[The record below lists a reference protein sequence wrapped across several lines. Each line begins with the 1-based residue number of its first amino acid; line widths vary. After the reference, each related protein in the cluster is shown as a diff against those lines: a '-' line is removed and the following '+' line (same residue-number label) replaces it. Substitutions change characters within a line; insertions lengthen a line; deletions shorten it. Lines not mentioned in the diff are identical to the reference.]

1 MITFEGLTVNRA
13 ALAQPPG
20 ASLERRGAGTSRS
33 IANWYL
39 QKVLER
45 YGRPWVRIQVGRW
58 KSVQETRIVYTVFM
72 SLFAAAKIIWRL
84 ENIDGPKTSLTH

>member
-33 IANWYL
+33 IANSTFNKFWN
-39 QKVLER
+39 
-45 YGRPWVRIQVGRW
+45 G
-58 KSVQETRIVYTVFM
+58 TVVH
-72 SLFAAAKIIWRL
+72 R
-84 ENIDGPKTSLTH
+84 